1 LSLLAAYPN
10 LTTAEA
16 ALQLKVANSTVRNIL
31 SGAYLRLEVQNRT
44 AAIAK
49 ARQRGLLTPLT

>member
-1 LSLLAAYPN
+1 
-10 LTTAEA
+10 
-16 ALQLKVANSTVRNIL
+16 VANSTVRNIL